1 MTRRHVGARSTSVGR
16 ALLLALALAASAA
29 ACGQPGAIATPV
41 VVKDFALDPTDVVVG
56 ATGATLA
63 VTNQGPTVHNVAVRD
78 DGGSVVVTTR
88 DLREGESQDLALS
101 LAAGRY
107 ALICTLP
114 GHESLG
120 IKGTLTVR

>member
-1 MTRRHVGARSTSVGR
+1 MTGSARS
-16 ALLLALALAASAA
+16 LILALTLAALVA
-29 ACGQPGAIATPV
+29 ACGQPGASAPTAAPSVASTPV
-41 VVKDFALDPTDVVVG
+41 VVKDFTLDPKAVTVDAV
-56 ATGATLA
+56 AALA

-78 DGGSVVVTTR
+78 EGGSVVATTR
-88 DLREGESQDLALS
+88 DLREGESANLAIS
-101 LAAGRY
+101 LPAGEY